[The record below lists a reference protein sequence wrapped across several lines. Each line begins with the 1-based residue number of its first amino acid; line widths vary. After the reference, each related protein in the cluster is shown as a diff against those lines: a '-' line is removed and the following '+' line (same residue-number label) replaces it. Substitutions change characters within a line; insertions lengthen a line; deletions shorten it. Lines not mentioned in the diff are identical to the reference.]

1 MCFDKIAFGMGD
13 WVLWFPTNDTPAMD
27 DALDVCR
34 PMPFPLHVQA
44 CAVCFTRSRAPKKHY
59 VSCKIASW
67 EWYYCYVICFTRS
80 RALKKRPV
88 PCKKR
93 VVDRFFYNNTVVTI
107 I

>member
-44 CAVCFTRSRAPKKHY
+44 CAVCFTRSRAPKNITCRVKSHRGNGIT
-59 VSCKIASW
+59 VMSC
-67 EWYYCYVICFTRS
+67 VS
-80 RALKKRPV
+80 RAPE
-88 PCKKR
+88 P
-93 VVDRFFYNNTVVTI
+93 
-107 I
+107 